1 MERIKI
7 GQIGVC
13 HEHASGKINT
23 LRGLPDVFEI
33 VGVTDDRNT
42 KSARFAGDDLKP
54 YEGLKW
60 MTEEELFRTPG
71 LQAVTVET
79 PNGDLVSAALRCA
92 ERGLAMHMDKP
103 AGTAADLA
111 RFGRLLKVCGEKGLP
126 FQMGYMFRSN
136 PAMQWGLKAIRNGW
150 LGDIYEI
157 HADMNHNYGGDA
169 YQKYL
174 AAFQGGILFNLG
186 CHWIDWIV
194 AAMGRPQN
202 VVPFLKSTPGVSEGT
217 VNNGLAVLE
226 YPHAVVTVRA
236 CSKSSDG
243 MKRRFRAAG
252 TKGTLELCPVERFD
266 GEPLTMELSLTEG
279 NEEYPAGHHVI
290 DLGVRKDRYQGQF
303 LELASILRGEMKN
316 PYTYE
321 HDYLVQEVVLAASG
335 AANWKK

>member
-7 GQIGVC
+7 GQLGVC
-13 HEHASGKINT
+13 HEHASGKIGT

-33 VGVTDDRNT
+33 VGVVDDRNT
-42 KSARFAGDDLKP
+42 KSARFAGDDLTP
-54 YEGLKW
+54 YDGLRW

-92 ERGLAMHMDKP
+92 KHGLAMHMDKP
-103 AGTAADLA
+103 GGTDMAQ
-111 RFGRLLKVCGEKGLP
+111 FGRLLKVCKEKNLP
-126 FQMGYMFRSN
+126 FQMGYMFRNN
-136 PAMQWGLKAIRNGW
+136 PAMQWCLKAIRRGW
-150 LGDIYEI
+150 LGDIFEI
-157 HADMNHNYGGDA
+157 HADMNHNYGGEI

-174 AAFQGGILFNLG
+174 AEFRGGILFNLG

-202 VVPFLKSTPGVSEGT
+202 VVPFLKSTPDVAEGT

-243 MKRRFRAAG
+243 MKRRLRVGG
-252 TKGTLELCPVERFD
+252 TRGTVELSPVERFD
-266 GEPLTMELSLTEG
+266 GKPLTMELTLLEA
-279 NEEYPAGHHVI
+279 NEDYPAGTHEI
-290 DLGVRKDRYQGQF
+290 DFGIQKDRYRDQ
-303 LELASILRGEMKN
+303 LMELAKILRGEMEN

-321 HDYLVQEVVLAASG
+321 HDCLVQEVVLAASG
-335 AANWKK
+335 LTEWKK